1 MAKTNK
7 TASSSPKETLIE
19 ELSGDFDTFESW
31 LIENW
36 KLVAAIGAVIILGVA
51 AFSISAYVIRSRDAA
66 AVRTFSDAKTAEA
79 LLAAIAAYPNHAGA
93 VNARTRLAGIYIA
106 DKNYDKAL
114 AEFRSIA
121 SSDADPFL
129 RSRASVDCAYVLEVQ
144 GKNEEAIH
152 EFEALSANPQIP
164 EELRAESAYAAG
176 RLYLAKNDLQKARA
190 LLSRVIPGKNVSPV
204 YQTWAEKSAAILN
217 RLPAEEG
224 TLSSSPVLVPASASK
239 PASSAAPEGAAS
251 GAVPGGGAAAA
262 SPGSK

>member
-7 TASSSPKETLIE
+7 TASAPKETLIE

-51 AFSISAYVIRSRDAA
+51 AFSISAHVIRSRDAA
-66 AVRTFSDAKTAEA
+66 AVKAFSEAKTAEA

-129 RSRASVDCAYVLEVQ
+129 RSRASVDCAYILEIQ
-144 GKNEEAIH
+144 GKNEEAIR
-152 EFEALSANPQIP
+152 EFESLSVNPQIS

-176 RLYLAKNDLQKARA
+176 RLYMAKNDLPKARA
-190 LLSRVIPGKNVSPV
+190 ALSRVVPGKNVSPV

-217 RLPAEEG
+217 RLPAEEPAA
-224 TLSSSPVLVPASASK
+224 SSPVLIPASATK
-239 PASSAAPEGAAS
+239 PASSVSTSSALPAAGSGSVPGAA
-251 GAVPGGGAAAA
+251 GTLPE
-262 SPGSK
+262 SK